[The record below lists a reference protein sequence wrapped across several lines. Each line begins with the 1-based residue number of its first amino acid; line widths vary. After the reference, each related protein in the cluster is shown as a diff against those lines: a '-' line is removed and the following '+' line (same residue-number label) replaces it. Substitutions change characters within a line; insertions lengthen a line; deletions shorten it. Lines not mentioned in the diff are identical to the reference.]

1 MRFETF
7 HLLSTPEMEAGVD
20 VYRYT
25 MDQIRLAE
33 NAGFE
38 TSWFAEHHFSNYG
51 LCPNPFLPIVKAAA
65 MTERIR
71 FGQAITV
78 LPIWHPVR
86 LVEDINVTDILCDG
100 RLNVGFGRGYQPA
113 EFEALGASMDDSRA
127 RFDEAVAIMTAAWT
141 QEDFTYEGRFWSIP
155 NPLTVLPRP
164 TQAPHPP
171 LFIAASSPS
180 TYVRAAEEGYGVLSS
195 GAGLTLDQVEEAYGR
210 FAGALGDIDREESPP
225 GAAGSGDHS
234 TEFHSLRFVHVARS
248 DEEAARHIE
257 TSRWNGR
264 VAAALRLGDDCV
276 ERGMATPV
284 SSPGEP
290 DDEQWAKRLV
300 FGSPDTVIAMLKR
313 LDDVG
318 VSHVVC
324 HFDFAS
330 MVQDEIMASMELFAG
345 EVMPAFA

>member
-1 MRFETF
+1 
-7 HLLSTPEMEAGVD
+7 MEAGVD

-33 NAGFE
+33 AAGFE

-65 MTERIR
+65 ITERLR

-86 LVEDINVTDILCDG
+86 LVEDINVTDVLCEG

-127 RFDEAVAIMTAAWT
+127 RFDEAVALMTLAWS
-141 QEDFTYEGRFWSIP
+141 EDDFTFDGEYWSVP
-155 NPLTVLPRP
+155 NPLTILPKP
-164 TQAPHPP
+164 AQAPHPP
-171 LFIAASSPS
+171 LFIAASSPA

-195 GAGLTLDQVEEAYGR
+195 GAGLTLDQVGEAYGR
-210 FAGALGDIDREESPP
+210 FATALDDIGQPRDSR
-225 GAAGSGDHS
+225 
-234 TEFHSLRFVHVARS
+234 EFHSLRFVHVAPT
-248 DEEAARHIE
+248 DEQAARHVA

-264 VAAALRLGDDCV
+264 VAAALRHGDDCV
-276 ERGMATPV
+276 ELGWATDV

-290 DDEQWAKRLV
+290 DDDEWAKRLV
-300 FGSPDTVIAMLKR
+300 FGSPETVIGLLKN
-313 LDDVG
+313 LEQIG

-330 MVQDEIMASMELFAG
+330 MEQAEILASMELFAQ